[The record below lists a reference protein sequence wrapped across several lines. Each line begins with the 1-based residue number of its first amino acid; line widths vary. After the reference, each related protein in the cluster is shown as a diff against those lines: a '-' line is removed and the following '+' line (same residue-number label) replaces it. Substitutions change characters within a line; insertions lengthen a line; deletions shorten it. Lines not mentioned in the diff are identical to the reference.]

1 MATFTLTQEDYEAL
15 ISLAQRG
22 TINPDGSRDQ
32 QRALVLDSFLK
43 GIEKANGITRYFLA
57 IQWQSPTAPLP
68 PGTNFPD
75 TWPPELRY
83 FLQLISRPITQADV
97 LAVVAQRTPNAT
109 NILVTRDPAG
119 MLGWTPVA
127 DFFVQ

>member
-1 MATFTLTQEDYEAL
+1 MATFQLSQEDYTAL
-15 ISLAQRG
+15 AALAQRG
-22 TINPDGSRDQ
+22 TYRPDGSVDQ
-32 QRALVLDSFLK
+32 GRALALDSFLRSL
-43 GIEKANGITRYFLA
+43 EKANGITRYSLWL
-57 IQWQSPTAPLP
+57 QWQSPTAPLP
-68 PGTNFPD
+68 PGTNFPE

-97 LAVVAQRTPNAT
+97 LAVVAQRTPNAV

-119 MLGWTPVA
+119 LLGWTPVA